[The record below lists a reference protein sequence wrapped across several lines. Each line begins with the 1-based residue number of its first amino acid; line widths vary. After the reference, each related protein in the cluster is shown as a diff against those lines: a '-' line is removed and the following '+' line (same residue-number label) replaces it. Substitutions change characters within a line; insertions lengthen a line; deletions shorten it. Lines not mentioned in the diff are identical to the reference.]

1 MTPTQARVLER
12 TAISPSAGELGVV
25 HEPGHSL
32 RQGLGELPGR
42 ELAAAALAVIRRE
55 WVAILFGLSA
65 IFGLITALVSVNA
78 PERLWGEL
86 AAVSYTISAVIAVA
100 ARRRGATLAAL
111 VGLAGALL
119 APLAWMAATGLAQPE
134 VHVIIRS
141 AQMLVHTGTPYSSP
155 AALAAAHNWLAY
167 DPYLPALIAFGMP
180 RALAGGLLSDPR
192 IWFGIAFV
200 ITFGVALRIAGV
212 RRPAWWTLL
221 VVASPV
227 VALPLAVGGDDLP
240 VLGLVCLGLA
250 LADRAV
256 PGQWRWPVAAGL
268 ALGLAAAM
276 KATAWPALAVALIPL
291 VRRGGWRAA
300 GGFTMAVAGLIVVT
314 DGPVVAAHPAATV
327 ANTILYPLGL
337 AKAASPAASQL
348 PGHLLA
354 SVGTWGHWA
363 ALALMAAAGV
373 AVTASLIIRP
383 PAGAQ
388 AAGWRLVLGLT
399 LLFGLAPASRVGYFV
414 YPAGLAAW
422 LLLVRLAKA
431 GPPADRAGL
440 PGGRSV
446 DPVPA
451 SGRTVAGFHD

>member
-42 ELAAAALAVIRRE
+42 ELAATALAVIRRE

-65 IFGLITALVSVNA
+65 IFGVITALVSVNA

-86 AAVSYTISAVIAVA
+86 AAVGYTISAMIAVA

-111 VGLAGALL
+111 AGLAGALL
-119 APLAWMAATGLAQPE
+119 VPLAWMAVAGLAQPE

-141 AQMLVHTGTPYSSP
+141 AQMLVHTGTPYFSP
-155 AALAAAHNWLAY
+155 AALAAAHSWLAY
-167 DPYLPALIAFGMP
+167 DPYLPALIAFGVP

-200 ITFGVALRIAGV
+200 ITFGAALRVAGV
-212 RRPAWWTLL
+212 RHTAWWTLL
-221 VVASPV
+221 VAASPV

-276 KATAWPALAVALIPL
+276 KATAWPALVVALIPL

-422 LLLVRLAKA
+422 LLLVRVARA
-431 GPPADRAGL
+431 GALGDRAGL
-440 PGGRSV
+440 PGERSV

-451 SGRTVAGFHD
+451 FRRTVAGIHD

>member
-1 MTPTQARVLER
+1 MGSPALWGIWGSPTDWLQITPGDDDLTPPEAITSGAMTPTQARVLER

-100 ARRRGATLAAL
+100 AHRRGATLAAL

-221 VVASPV
+221 SSRLRSSRCRSPS
-227 VALPLAVGGDDLP
+227 AGTTCPFWGW
-240 VLGLVCLGLA
+240 CA
-250 LADRAV
+250 LA
-256 PGQWRWPVAAGL
+256 WRWPTGPCRASGAGRWL
-268 ALGLAAAM
+268 PGWRS
-276 KATAWPALAVALIPL
+276 AWP
-291 VRRGGWRAA
+291 
-300 GGFTMAVAGLIVVT
+300 
-314 DGPVVAAHPAATV
+314 
-327 ANTILYPLGL
+327 
-337 AKAASPAASQL
+337 
-348 PGHLLA
+348 
-354 SVGTWGHWA
+354 
-363 ALALMAAAGV
+363 
-373 AVTASLIIRP
+373 RP
-383 PAGAQ
+383 
-388 AAGWRLVLGLT
+388 
-399 LLFGLAPASRVGYFV
+399 
-414 YPAGLAAW
+414 
-422 LLLVRLAKA
+422 
-431 GPPADRAGL
+431 
-440 PGGRSV
+440 
-446 DPVPA
+446 
-451 SGRTVAGFHD
+451 

>member
-1 MTPTQARVLER
+1 
-12 TAISPSAGELGVV
+12 VV
-25 HEPGHSL
+25 S
-32 RQGLGELPGR
+32 
-42 ELAAAALAVIRRE
+42 
-55 WVAILFGLSA
+55 
-65 IFGLITALVSVNA
+65 
-78 PERLWGEL
+78 
-86 AAVSYTISAVIAVA
+86 
-100 ARRRGATLAAL
+100 
-111 VGLAGALL
+111 LAGALL
-119 APLAWMAATGLAQPE
+119 APLIWMAATGLAQPE

-141 AQMLVHTGTPYSSP
+141 AHMLVQTGTPYSSP

-192 IWFGIAFV
+192 IWFGIAFL
-200 ITFGVALRIAGV
+200 ITFGAALRVAGV

-221 VVASPV
+221 VAASPV
-227 VALPLAVGGDDLP
+227 VALPVAVGGDDLP

-291 VRRGGWRAA
+291 VRRGGWRAV
-300 GGFTMAVAGLIVVT
+300 GGFTMAVAGLIVIT

-327 ANTILYPLGL
+327 ANTIQYPLGL
-337 AKAASPAASQL
+337 AKVASPAASQL

-354 SVGTWGHWA
+354 STGTWGHWA
-363 ALALMAAAGV
+363 ALVLMAVAGAGV
-373 AVTASLIIRP
+373 AASLIVRP
-383 PAGAQ
+383 PADAQ

-414 YPAGLAAW
+414 YPAGLATW
-422 LLLVRLAKA
+422 LLLVRVARA
-431 GPPADRAGL
+431 GAPGDRAGL
-440 PGGRSV
+440 PGERSV

-451 SGRTVAGFHD
+451 FGNTIAAIHD